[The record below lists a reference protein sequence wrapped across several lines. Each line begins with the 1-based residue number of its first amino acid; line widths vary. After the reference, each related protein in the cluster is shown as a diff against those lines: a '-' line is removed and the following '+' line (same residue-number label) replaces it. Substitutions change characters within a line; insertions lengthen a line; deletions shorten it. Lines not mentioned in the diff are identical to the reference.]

1 MLGRCLAVSIVCALI
16 LGSVPATLA
25 QQPTSTPALD
35 RRGKPLPF
43 GVQPYFKPDV
53 PLGSGPYK
61 AIMAQEDG
69 LPDQVA
75 YYPADLSR
83 LGAKKLP
90 IVVWGNGACINA
102 GNRFRQFLTEIASHG
117 YLVIS
122 GGSMAD
128 KEFEVGPQENP
139 VPRQAAAP
147 QGQRGG
153 PPAQDPANPPGR
165 VTVPILK
172 RAIDWAL
179 EQNASSASRFHGML
193 DPAHVVVM
201 GQSCGGSLAVQLA
214 VDDARVT
221 GLGVWN
227 SGAGLGSGTA
237 STPIRARTRKAAP
250 FSSSPVLNHSI
261 SHLAAVRARSNALIT
276 CPCSTVGARTCNTL
290 VRTAHQGA
298 ASWDRSRGSGWSG
311 QPAVIR
317 PPPRHSAAPRVPCAR
332 TPRGTSARNES
343 TERNVVIGRGR
354 RGHLNGRGVTSAS
367 VSPRLHFSA
376 SKYM

>member
-1 MLGRCLAVSIVCALI
+1 MREGRLMVAIGCALI
-16 LGSVPATLA
+16 FGALAANGA
-25 QQPTSTPALD
+25 QQPTPTPALD

-43 GVQPYFKPDV
+43 GVQPYFKSDV
-53 PLGSGPYK
+53 PLGSGPFK
-61 AIMAQEDG
+61 AIMAQEQG
-69 LPDQVA
+69 LPEQVA
-75 YYPADLSR
+75 YYPADLST

-139 VPRQAAAP
+139 VPRQAGTASTP
-147 QGQRGG
+147 RGG

-179 EQNASSASRFHGML
+179 EQNASSGSRFHGKL

-201 GQSCGGSLAVQLA
+201 GQSCGGGLAVQLA

-227 SGAGLGSGTA
+227 SGAGLGSGSGNT
-237 STPIRARTRKAAP
+237 SIPLERLKG
-250 FSSSPVLNHSI
+250 PVLVITGAEPLDIAFGSAKNTFERINHVPVFYGWRDDMQHLGTYGAADGGELGRI
-261 SHLAAVRARSNALIT
+261 AWKWLDWTTRGDLAAAKMF
-276 CPCSTVGARTCNTL
+276 
-290 VRTAHQGA
+290 
-298 ASWDRSRGSGWSG
+298 
-311 QPAVIR
+311 
-317 PPPRHSAAPRVPCAR
+317 
-332 TPRGTSARNES
+332 
-343 TERNVVIGRGR
+343 
-354 RGHLNGRGVTSAS
+354 
-367 VSPRLHFSA
+367 VSPACSLCRDPAWHI
-376 SKYM
+376 SKKGIDRKRSS